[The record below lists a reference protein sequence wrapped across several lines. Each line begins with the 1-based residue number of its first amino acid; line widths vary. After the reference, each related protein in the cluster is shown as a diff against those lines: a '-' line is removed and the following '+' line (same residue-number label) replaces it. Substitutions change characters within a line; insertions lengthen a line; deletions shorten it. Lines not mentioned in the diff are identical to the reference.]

1 MSGFRL
7 FFLFMIAFW
16 GLLLCSTGFSIWISN
31 RAPVPNLALLV
42 LLYASLLG
50 SSVLGQKSQQT
61 PPKIDIS
68 MIVGFGF
75 FLGYL
80 SDLMLGTPV
89 GFQALLFVLFSLV
102 IRVLSGKL
110 AGSGFLF
117 ILILGGGV
125 TFLYQTIF
133 VGLWYVLISPISE
146 WNKKTILLT
155 TLISSL
161 MTPMMFVFLRWI
173 DRWIVKRVGGAT
185 WG

>member
-7 FFLFMIAFW
+7 FFLLIVAFL
-16 GLLLCSTGFSIWISN
+16 GLLLSSTGFSIWISN
-31 RAPVPNLALLV
+31 KAPVPNLALIV

-68 MIVGFGF
+68 IVVGFGF

-102 IRVLSGKL
+102 IRALSGKL

-117 ILILGGGV
+117 TLILGGGV

-155 TLISSL
+155 TLVSSL
-161 MTPMMFVFLRWI
+161 VTPLIFAFLRWV
-173 DRWIVKRVGGAT
+173 DRWIVKRSGGAV